1 MRIARSGTSITGSGM
16 RARLGFDISVHPGAS
31 FMASIAQLRSYLKN
45 PKEKQIYTELC
56 NLVIGIFNS
65 QNPKE
70 YEFVE
75 IVKVNA
81 SFAAGTWFYFTFQ
94 ARDTDD
100 AVKIFQALVWDG
112 INGTRK
118 VEFCRLKKFIK

>member
-65 QNPKE
+65 QN
-70 YEFVE
+70 
-75 IVKVNA
+75 VNA